1 MIILL
6 CILILASIIIMVKAR
21 NPVAFWMACV
31 FFGWFLSMMGY
42 IIFLSKYGGYYYHV
56 NRLLYLFDGI
66 RVFFLNSRISINRI
80 SQMLSVGRSVF
91 AASLIGL
98 GLSIETAFSRRTRVF
113 VIGIST
119 VFCLMNILIYD
130 PRFYRE
136 LLYRLQPNLI
146 YFISILIRIWIVLT
160 VTVTFYCLIN
170 KYYKLSL
177 QFVRKQLKY
186 TLLCIFALTIFYF
199 YLIFMGPIQLTDIR
213 TYYFLYTDFANF
225 NPPLSI
231 FQWVVFIGFT
241 GVTSVLSIFAIWK
254 YSDVA
259 KRLDTLDLFHEQ
271 KFLSVNNGVS
281 VITHSLKNQLLM
293 IDVLTNKIRE
303 GIHKGDLKD
312 HTKVD
317 DVARDL
323 EKISAVTQQTL
334 QRITR
339 LYKAFKSI
347 SLDLK
352 PRRFEEI
359 IEKSLAHIECFP
371 ENIRI
376 EKNIHDHLTILADC
390 FYLTE
395 AISNVLINAV
405 EAIGAKPDGRVGI
418 SLHLEGGWCVL
429 EIEDNGIGMSKNEI
443 EKIFDPFYSQKMTTQ
458 NWGIGLSY
466 AKQIIKSHF
475 GYIQVKSQI
484 QKGSTFSIVLPALDS
499 NNAIIRKR
507 DE

>member
-1 MIILL
+1 MVVKGRNPLTFWV
-6 CILILASIIIMVKAR
+6 ASI
-21 NPVAFWMACV
+21 
-31 FFGWFLSMMGY
+31 FFGWFLSMLGY
-42 IIFLSKYGGYYYHV
+42 MIFLSKYGGYYYGI
-56 NRLLYLFDGI
+56 NQILYIFDNI
-66 RVFFLNSRISINRI
+66 RVFFLYFSISINWI
-80 SQMLSVGRSVF
+80 SRMLSVGRSIF
-91 AASLIGL
+91 IWGLIGL
-98 GLSIETAFSRRTRVF
+98 SLFLTTHDTKRKKFIFT
-113 VIGIST
+113 IN
-119 VFCLMNILIYD
+119 LMVCATNILVYE
-130 PRFYRE
+130 PAFYRQ
-136 LLYRLQPNLI
+136 LLYLLQQRLI
-146 YFISILIRIWIVLT
+146 YFISVFIRTWVLLAFFY
-160 VTVTFYCLIN
+160 TFYCLAR
-170 KYYKLSL
+170 KYQRLHL
-177 QFVRKQLKY
+177 QFIKRQIKY
-186 TLLCIFALTIFYF
+186 ITLCVFALSSFYF

-213 TYYFLYTDFANF
+213 TYYFLYANFTNF

-293 IDVLTNKIRE
+293 IDVLTNKIGE

-334 QRITR
+334 QRIIR

-376 EKNIHDHLTILADC
+376 EKNIHDHLTILADF

-395 AISNVLINAV
+395 AISNILINAV

-429 EIEDNGIGMSKNEI
+429 EIEDNGIGISKNEI

-484 QKGSTFSIVLPALDS
+484 QKGSTFSIVLPAIDADS
-499 NNAIIRKR
+499 DTIRKR